1 MSNDTRKSILA
12 DYDEWTADR
21 TELSEAESSGTEPS
35 SSDWE
40 GSDDTG
46 INLAH
51 RFASLLATDSPDV
64 ARDLATDALAHLIRL
79 HITADGTDSNELAF
93 ALNGV
98 IRDALSETLDADS
111 TDPVAHT
118 PRADLV
124 MEHYPS
130 WPVIEDALE
139 EARTMSRDTAA

>member
-1 MSNDTRKSILA
+1 MTDTAKSLA
-12 DYDEWTADR
+12 TAY
-21 TELSEAESSGTEPS
+21 A
-35 SSDWE
+35 DWE
-40 GSDDTG
+40 TERANLSAAEDDGRVPEWHDSDD
-46 INLAH
+46 AA
-51 RFASLLATDSPDV
+51 FDLLRRYAGLLGTDSPDV

-79 HITADGTDSNELAF
+79 HTGEDGTDSNELAL

-111 TDPVAHT
+111 DDPVAHS

-139 EARTMSRDTAA
+139 EARTMSRDNAA